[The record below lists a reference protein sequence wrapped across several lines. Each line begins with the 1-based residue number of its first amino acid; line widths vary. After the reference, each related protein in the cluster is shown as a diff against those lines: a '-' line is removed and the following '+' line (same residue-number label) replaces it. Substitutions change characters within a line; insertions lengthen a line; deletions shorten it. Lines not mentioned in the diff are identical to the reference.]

1 MIKLLEFDK
10 SAKKSHIPIVAR
22 SLYSFPYGNIFK
34 FISLNWL
41 KSTKFKG
48 HIPLLVVATLV
59 FPIAHYHNVLQLL
72 TNICTYIFRRKK
84 YYWKGW
90 CVKDETIE

>member
-48 HIPLLVVATLV
+48 HIPLLVVAAFSSIVNELHFVHELIAVVLV
-59 FPIAHYHNVLQLL
+59 
-72 TNICTYIFRRKK
+72 
-84 YYWKGW
+84 
-90 CVKDETIE
+90 ES